1 MNVNQ
6 KFKLDENIGTRG
18 KQLFLD
24 AGYDVSTIYE
34 QNLQGSPDEQV
45 IAVCQAEKR
54 CLVTLDLDFS
64 NPLIFVPSEYSGI
77 AVLRL
82 PKYPSHQDLEDLMIT
97 LIEGLRQ
104 NEINGQLWIVQRGII
119 RIYQPRS

>member
-1 MNVNQ
+1 MNINQ
-6 KFKLDENIGTRG
+6 KFKLDENIGNRG
-18 KQLFLD
+18 KQLFIN

-34 QNLQGSPDEQV
+34 QNLEGSPDTKV

-64 NPLIFVPSEYSGI
+64 NPFIFVPSEYSGI

-82 PKYPSHQDLEDLMIT
+82 PKRANHQDLMTLMQT
-97 LIEGLRQ
+97 LIEALKH
-104 NEINGQLWIVQRGII
+104 NNIEGQLWIVQKGAV
-119 RIYQPRS
+119 RIYEP